1 MQRSKAFTLIE
12 LLVVISVIAIL
23 LAIMLPALGKAKN
36 LAQGAACKGNLK
48 NYCLAVSMY
57 TDDSDGRF
65 PYPERCYFSQ
75 TAAYPVEAGLSSYI
89 HVRWANGDR
98 ADPVNVVVDAH
109 VNVLDSASGDMAG
122 PRILHESD
130 GTFDGSLGKGETAV
144 VDYSATLDEPGF
156 GCPAVCGGEVV
167 LQLLYGIEIEA
178 EGTPPVPDTE
188 VRSVPFTFD
197 CG

>member
-1 MQRSKAFTLIE
+1 MRA
-12 LLVVISVIAIL
+12 AL
-23 LAIMLPALGKAKN
+23 LATLAPFLCGCPSRDDFVLVPEIVGPAGTC
-36 LAQGAACKGNLK
+36 GG
-48 NYCLAVSMY
+48 S
-57 TDDSDGRF
+57 
-65 PYPERCYFSQ
+65 PE
-75 TAAYPVEAGLSSYI
+75 TLTLSFR
-89 HVRWANGDR
+89 VRWANGDR